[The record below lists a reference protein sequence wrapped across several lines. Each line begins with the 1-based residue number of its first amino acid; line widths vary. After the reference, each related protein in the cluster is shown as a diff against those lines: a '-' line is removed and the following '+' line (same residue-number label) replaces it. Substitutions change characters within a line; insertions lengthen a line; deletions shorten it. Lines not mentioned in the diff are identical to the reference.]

1 MYLFYKSTDTTK
13 KNINEKN
20 KKVFDTIHSIC
31 NIKLRNCSSVLNK
44 QGSELPGAWKIH
56 EN

>member
-1 MYLFYKSTDTTK
+1 MYLFYKSTGTTK

-31 NIKLRNCSSVLNK
+31 NIKLRNCSSVQNK